1 MSTWQNKEFPGASHP
16 APPMMFEQTD
26 YASAD
31 VVARLAACLDMQV
44 GENLPPLWH
53 WLLFLDPAP
62 ASALGPDGHRASGGP
77 IRPDPELPAR
87 MWAGGSVQFHKIIPI
102 GTQLRRATR
111 VESITERQGRSG
123 KLRFVT
129 LQHSIFANTELL
141 IEEHQNLVYRAA
153 TAPRA
158 PALQA
163 PAAPSGA
170 FLHTITPD
178 EILLFRFSAL
188 TYNAHRIHYDLPYTT
203 TVEHYPGL
211 VVHGPLQA
219 ILLASHLNT
228 ATQGATIRHFDY
240 RGQSPAFAGR
250 PLQLEAW
257 PNAENPATWH
267 LQTRDP
273 SGAICMTAEATTEAE
288 PAK

>member
-1 MSTWQNKEFPGASHP
+1 
-16 APPMMFEQTD
+16 MMFEQID

-31 VVARLAACLDMQV
+31 VVARLASCLDVEV

-53 WLLFLDPAP
+53 WLLFLDSAP

-77 IRPDPELPAR
+77 VPLDPDLPAR
-87 MWAGGSVQFHKIIPI
+87 MWAGGNLQFHKPIAI
-102 GTQLRRATR
+102 GTELRRETR
-111 VESITERQGRSG
+111 VAEITERNGRSG

-129 LQHSIFANTELL
+129 LLHSILSNGEML
-141 IEEHQNLVYRAA
+141 IEERQNLVYRAA

-158 PALQA
+158 PAAPA
-163 PAAPSGA
+163 PAAPPGA
-170 FLHTITPD
+170 LLRTITPN

-188 TYNAHRIHYDLPYTT
+188 TFNAHRIHYDLPYAK

-219 ILLASHLNT
+219 ILLAGHL
-228 ATQGATIRHFDY
+228 AAALQGATIRHFDY
-240 RGQSPAFAGR
+240 RGQSPAFVGH

-257 PNAENPATWH
+257 PDAEHPATWY

-273 SGAICMTAEATTEAE
+273 SGAICMSAHAQTD
-288 PAK
+288 PPR